1 MFYRLADLTSFY
13 TSYPS
18 RIASI
23 VPCWARSSIIYNC
36 SFFVYIVNV
45 YLYNYKLIH
54 IRINHV
60 KNNPSYFIVEIS
72 LIGDDATTRLSYSPS
87 QWMFDQVYC
96 ELIIIPIL
104 SMLCHHNVTIL
115 VI

>member
-1 MFYRLADLTSFY
+1 MS
-13 TSYPS
+13 
-18 RIASI
+18 
-23 VPCWARSSIIYNC
+23 
-36 SFFVYIVNV
+36 
-45 YLYNYKLIH
+45 
-54 IRINHV
+54 

-87 QWMFDQVYC
+87 QWMFDQVYS
-96 ELIIIPIL
+96 EQIIIPSL